1 MSASTKSAAKT
12 RTIRPVKAANLITA
26 VQAAAAYAAYHGQ
39 HKPTPAKADWNK
51 LVQQIGKDSGAAPL
65 RVPYAFGLTLL
76 PVWTAAYKEAKAGH
90 VPGKT
95 ITIPKK
101 KPAAK
106 RSNSSNK
113 SSSKSISKSV
123 VETLEA
129 PGFAKT
135 AILEALVQL
144 AAAVEALDC

>member
-1 MSASTKSAAKT
+1 MSASTKSTTKT
-12 RTIRPVKAANLITA
+12 RTIRPVKARNLITA
-26 VQAAAAYAAYHGQ
+26 VQSAAAYAAYHGQ

-76 PVWTAAYKEAKAGH
+76 PVWTAAYKEAKAGN

-101 KPAAK
+101 KPAPK
-106 RSNSSNK
+106 SSNK

-123 VETLEA
+123 NKTLESSSSS
-129 PGFAKT
+129 KV
-135 AILEALVQL
+135 AILEALAQL
-144 AAAVEALDC
+144 AAAVEAL